1 MISILHEHF
10 VIFSFLF
17 LLCFGIIYKFSMYHN
32 YPSIKKSSTII
43 AVLILCSALIIM
55 LNEFPIDSTLYNT
68 LFVKDKISLSIE
80 IIMTAIFLIICI
92 STWKYNKIEN
102 IPQLEYLIISIATLL
117 SICLLITVEEMF
129 AFYLILEFQ
138 SITLYVLASL
148 KKNKHSIEAA
158 IKYLIMG
165 SFASILFLLGFS
177 FIYSVSG
184 LTHFED
190 LLFFLQNQKED
201 SQIDQYI
208 CYGLLFM
215 SIGLFFKTYIVPMHL
230 WVSDIYELAPTSS
243 VMIFATTSALPYYFI
258 FYKMYGI
265 LFANYQWFWKPL
277 LIVVCVSSIVI
288 GTVGALYQYSIKR
301 LIAYSSITNTG
312 YMFLSL
318 ILYES
323 PLLIT
328 NAFFYI
334 ILYTLN
340 LLGLFT
346 LLNHLYYKETNGHS
360 YFIQNIYQL
369 NGLYDKNKILSL
381 FFMIYFYTLA
391 GLPPFSFFFAK
402 IYLFTSLM
410 YQQKYMW
417 LIIVLAIATIIAVFY
432 YIRVVQLIYFNKRQE
447 NYTIQKI
454 PFYITFINTCILLIN
469 FFYCVTTSDTFLL
482 IQYITFELYT

>member
-215 SIGLFFKTYIVPMHL
+215 SIGLFFKTYI
-230 WVSDIYELAPTSS
+230 
-243 VMIFATTSALPYYFI
+243 
-258 FYKMYGI
+258 
-265 LFANYQWFWKPL
+265 
-277 LIVVCVSSIVI
+277 
-288 GTVGALYQYSIKR
+288 LY
-301 LIAYSSITNTG
+301 L
-312 YMFLSL
+312 
-318 ILYES
+318 
-323 PLLIT
+323 
-328 NAFFYI
+328 
-334 ILYTLN
+334 
-340 LLGLFT
+340 
-346 LLNHLYYKETNGHS
+346 
-360 YFIQNIYQL
+360 
-369 NGLYDKNKILSL
+369 
-381 FFMIYFYTLA
+381 
-391 GLPPFSFFFAK
+391 
-402 IYLFTSLM
+402 
-410 YQQKYMW
+410 
-417 LIIVLAIATIIAVFY
+417 
-432 YIRVVQLIYFNKRQE
+432 
-447 NYTIQKI
+447 
-454 PFYITFINTCILLIN
+454 
-469 FFYCVTTSDTFLL
+469 
-482 IQYITFELYT
+482 

>member
-1 MISILHEHF
+1 
-10 VIFSFLF
+10 
-17 LLCFGIIYKFSMYHN
+17 
-32 YPSIKKSSTII
+32 
-43 AVLILCSALIIM
+43 M

-391 GLPPFSFFFAK
+391 GLPPFSFF
-402 IYLFTSLM
+402 L
-410 YQQKYMW
+410 QKY
-417 LIIVLAIATIIAVFY
+417 
-432 YIRVVQLIYFNKRQE
+432 
-447 NYTIQKI
+447 
-454 PFYITFINTCILLIN
+454 TCLHH
-469 FFYCVTTSDTFLL
+469 
-482 IQYITFELYT
+482 

>member
-10 VIFSFLF
+10 LIFSFVL
-17 LLCFGIIYKFSMYHN
+17 LLCFGILYKFSMYHN
-32 YPSIKKSSTII
+32 FPNIKKSSTML
-43 AVLILCSALIIM
+43 AVLIFCSALIIM

-68 LFVKDKISLSIE
+68 LFVKDKVSLFIE
-80 IIMTAIFLIICI
+80 IVITSIFLIICI
-92 STWKYNKIEN
+92 STSTYNKIEN
-102 IPQLEYLIISIATLL
+102 IPQLEYTIVSIATLS
-117 SICLLITVEEMF
+117 SICLLINVEEMF

-138 SITLYVLASL
+138 SIALYVLASL

-190 LLFFLQNQKED
+190 LLFFFQNQKSD

-208 CYGLLFM
+208 CYGLLLM
-215 SIGLFFKTYIVPMHL
+215 SIGLFFKIYIVPMHL

-258 FYKMYGI
+258 FYKIYGV
-265 LFANYQWFWKPL
+265 LFSNYQWFWKPL
-277 LIVVCVSSIVI
+277 IVVVCIISIII

-301 LIAYSSITNTG
+301 LIAYSSITNSG
-312 YMFLSL
+312 YIFLSL
-318 ILYES
+318 ILHES

-328 NAFFYI
+328 NTLLYI
-334 ILYTLN
+334 ILYTVN
-340 LLGLFT
+340 ILGLFT
-346 LLNHLYYKETNGHS
+346 LLNNIYYKETDGHS
-360 YFIQNIYQL
+360 YCIQNIYHL

-402 IYLFTSLM
+402 IYIFTSVI
-410 YQQKYMW
+410 YQQKYIW
-417 LIIVLAIATIIAVFY
+417 LTIILAIATIIAVFY
-432 YIRVVQLIYFNKRQE
+432 YIRIVQLIYFNKRQN

-454 PFYITFINTCILLIN
+454 PFNVTLINTCILLIN
-469 FFYCVTTSDTFLL
+469 LLFCVNTADPIIL
-482 IQYITFELYT
+482 IQYITLELYT